1 MSTLSAAG
9 RGDVR
14 TPANSVPRGRSVKAL
29 SAVNFF
35 LADVRDG
42 LGPFLGI
49 FLIGQGWG
57 TDTIG
62 YVMTIGGIAG
72 MLATT
77 PLGAL
82 ADASK
87 AKRFMVAFCA
97 ALVIVASLA
106 ILFIPTFPFVAASQ
120 IATGIAGAA
129 IGPAIAGLT
138 LGLVGQKGLAH
149 QLGRNEAWNHG
160 GNVFAAA
167 GCGFFGYEFGLTA
180 VFILMTVMAVGSIAA
195 VLTIKADDIDH
206 DAARG
211 LNSKRGEAGK
221 AEAEKNGAA
230 EGDAP
235 SSFGVLFKSGPLLI
249 LAATLMLFHFGN
261 GAMLPLLGQQVAAQ
275 ATSAEGAAGVAADG
289 ETAPASG
296 PASAPSGVSPA
307 PAGSS
312 TASAPDTTIGP
323 STATSGRPATS
334 PAAQPTSLQALLAD
348 PVAYT
353 AATVIIAQLTMI
365 PIALLA
371 AGFAG
376 RRGYFLLLVAA
387 LVALPIRGL
396 IAGLWPSPFALIPV
410 QMLDGVGAGLLGVA
424 VPGLVARILK
434 GTGHVNAGLGAVMTV
449 QGVGASLSPA
459 LAGFIVARYGF
470 SAAYLVLA
478 GFAVC
483 GLVLWLVSASKVS
496 KACAAHSED

>member
-1 MSTLSAAG
+1 MSNVDTRAAATA
-9 RGDVR
+9 VA
-14 TPANSVPRGRSVKAL
+14 TRSRSLKAL
-29 SAVNFF
+29 GAVNFF

-49 FLIGQGWG
+49 FLIGQGWS
-57 TDTIG
+57 TATIG
-62 YVMTIGGIAG
+62 VVMTVGGIAG

-106 ILFIPTFPFVAASQ
+106 ILFLPTVAFVTASQ

-138 LGLVGQKGLAH
+138 LGLVGQGGLAP

-167 GCGFFGYEFGLTA
+167 GAGFFGYEFGLTA
-180 VFILMTVMAVGSIAA
+180 VFILMTLMAIGSIAA
-195 VLTIKADDIDH
+195 VLAIKADDIDH

-211 LNSKRGEAGK
+211 IEKSDGK
-221 AEAEKNGAA
+221 EKQ
-230 EGDAP
+230 AP
-235 SSFGVLFKSGPLLI
+235 SGFSVLWKSTPLII

-261 GAMLPLLGQQVAAQ
+261 GAMLPLLGQQVATQ
-275 ATSAEGAAGVAADG
+275 
-289 ETAPASG
+289 
-296 PASAPSGVSPA
+296 
-307 PAGSS
+307 SS
-312 TASAPDTTIGP
+312 TQS
-323 STATSGRPATS
+323 STGADANTPTPATS
-334 PAAQPTSLQALLAD
+334 NNAANGQTDQQTMVPPGQSTPGQPAAKPVNQHSTLESLLSD
-348 PVAYT
+348 PVSYT

-387 LVALPIRGL
+387 LIALPIRGL
-396 IAGLWPSPFALIPV
+396 IAGLWPNPYALIPV

-434 GTGHVNAGLGAVMTV
+434 GTGHINAGLGAVMTV
-449 QGVGASLSPA
+449 QGIGASLSPA
-459 LAGFIVARYGF
+459 IAGVIVSTYGF
-470 SAAYLVLA
+470 SVAYLALA

-483 GLVLWLVSASKVS
+483 GLIIWLVSMRKVAA
-496 KACAAHSED
+496 ACAGTD

>member
-1 MSTLSAAG
+1 MSTVAARVAPAPAG
-9 RGDVR
+9 RR
-14 TPANSVPRGRSVKAL
+14 SRSVRAL

-49 FLIGQGWG
+49 FLIGQGWSPA
-57 TDTIG
+57 TIG
-62 YVMTIGGIAG
+62 VVMTVGGIAG

-82 ADASK
+82 ADASR
-87 AKRFMVAFCA
+87 AKRFMVGFCA

-106 ILFIPTFPFVAASQ
+106 ILFVPTVPFVTASQ

-138 LGLVGQKGLAH
+138 LGLVGQKGLAP

-167 GCGFFGYEFGLTA
+167 GAGFFGYEFGLTA
-180 VFILMTVMAVGSIAA
+180 VFALMTAMAVGSILA
-195 VLTIKADDIDH
+195 VLMIKPEDIDH

-211 LNSKRGEAGK
+211 IEKREGGES
-221 AEAEKNGAA
+221 
-230 EGDAP
+230 DPP
-235 SSFGVLFKSGPLLI
+235 SGFSVLWKSTPLLI

-261 GAMLPLLGQQVAAQ
+261 GAMLPLLGQQVATQAGSNDGGTAQGAQ
-275 ATSAEGAAGVAADG
+275 ASGSQVQGADAAGSQAAG
-289 ETAPASG
+289 APGTASSG
-296 PASAPSGVSPA
+296 ASAIPPGQA
-307 PAGSS
+307 
-312 TASAPDTTIGP
+312 TA
-323 STATSGRPATS
+323 GRPA
-334 PAAQPTSLQALLAD
+334 AEAVQQPTSLKSLLSD
-348 PVAYT
+348 PVSYT

-365 PIALLA
+365 PVALLA

-387 LVALPIRGL
+387 LVALPVRGL
-396 IAGLWPSPFALIPV
+396 IAGLWPSPYALIPV

-424 VPGLVARILK
+424 VPGLVARMLR
-434 GTGHVNAGLGAVMTV
+434 GSGHINAGLGAVMTV
-449 QGVGASLSPA
+449 QGIGASLSPA
-459 LAGFIVARYGF
+459 IAGMIVARYGF
-470 SAAYLVLA
+470 SAAYLALA

-483 GLVLWLVSASKVS
+483 GLVIWLVSSPKLAA
-496 KACAAHSED
+496 ACAGD

>member
-1 MSTLSAAG
+1 MRTVAAALPSG
-9 RGDVR
+9 G
-14 TPANSVPRGRSVKAL
+14 SIPRSRSVRAL
-29 SAVNFF
+29 GAVNFF

-49 FLIGQGWG
+49 FLVGQGWS
-57 TDTIG
+57 TATIG
-62 YVMTIGGIAG
+62 LVMTIGGLAG

-87 AKRFMVAFCA
+87 AKRFMVGFCA

-106 ILFIPTFPFVAASQ
+106 ILFVPSFAFVTASQ

-138 LGLVGQKGLAH
+138 LGLVGQDGLAP
-149 QLGRNEAWNHG
+149 QLGRNEAWNHA

-167 GCGFFGYEFGLTA
+167 GAGFFGYEFGLTA
-180 VFILMTVMAVGSIAA
+180 VFILMTLMAVGSIVA
-195 VLTIKADDIDH
+195 VMTIKPGDIDH
-206 DAARG
+206 DVARG
-211 LNSKRGEAGK
+211 LDTSAGQ
-221 AEAEKNGAA
+221 ER
-230 EGDAP
+230 AP
-235 SSFGVLFKSGPLLI
+235 PSGFSVLWKSTPLLV

-261 GAMLPLLGQQVAAQ
+261 GAMLPLLGQQVATQ
-275 ATSAEGAAGVAADG
+275 AESDDAV
-289 ETAPASG
+289 
-296 PASAPSGVSPA
+296 A
-307 PAGSS
+307 PAGTSAVPGTQTRG
-312 TASAPDTTIGP
+312 TAQSGELQDTVTIAPGQA
-323 STATSGRPATS
+323 TAGRPAAEPVRQHST
-334 PAAQPTSLQALLAD
+334 LQTLLAD
-348 PVAYT
+348 PVSYT

-371 AGFAG
+371 ASFAG

-424 VPGLVARILK
+424 VPGLVARMLK
-434 GTGHVNAGLGAVMTV
+434 GTGHINAGLGAVMTV
-449 QGVGASLSPA
+449 QGIGASLSPA
-459 LAGFIVARYGF
+459 IAGVIVSRYGF
-470 SAAYLVLA
+470 SAAYLALA

-483 GLVLWLVSASKVS
+483 GLILWLVSASKVAA
-496 KACAAHSED
+496 ACKGD

>member
-1 MSTLSAAG
+1 MSTMAASAHVAP
-9 RGDVR
+9 VE
-14 TPANSVPRGRSVKAL
+14 PRSRSVKAL
-29 SAVNFF
+29 GAVNFF

-49 FLIGQGWG
+49 FLIGQGWS
-57 TDTIG
+57 TATIG
-62 YVMTIGGIAG
+62 LVMTIGGIAG

-87 AKRFMVAFCA
+87 AKRFMVGFCA
-97 ALVIVASLA
+97 ALVIAASLA
-106 ILFIPTFPFVAASQ
+106 ILFVPTVTFVAASQ

-129 IGPAIAGLT
+129 IGPAVAGLT
-138 LGLVGQKGLAH
+138 LGLVGQKGLAP

-167 GCGFFGYEFGLTA
+167 GAGFFGYEFGLTA
-180 VFILMTVMAVGSIAA
+180 VFILMTAMAAGSIVA
-195 VLTIKADDIDH
+195 VMMIKPDDIDH

-211 LNSKRGEAGK
+211 IEKTEGEA
-221 AEAEKNGAA
+221 AA
-230 EGDAP
+230 AP
-235 SSFGVLFKSGPLLI
+235 SGFSVLWKSTPLLI

-261 GAMLPLLGQQVAAQ
+261 GAMLPLLGQQVATQ
-275 ATSAEGAAGVAADG
+275 AASSDVPTDSGAAGA
-289 ETAPASG
+289 
-296 PASAPSGVSPA
+296 
-307 PAGSS
+307 
-312 TASAPDTTIGP
+312 
-323 STATSGRPATS
+323 TATGQDTGTTTTLPPGQSKPGQ
-334 PAAQPTSLQALLAD
+334 PAAQPIRQPSSLQSLLSD
-348 PVAYT
+348 PVSYT

-387 LVALPIRGL
+387 LVALPVRGL
-396 IAGLWPSPFALIPV
+396 IAGLWPSPYALIPV

-424 VPGLVARILK
+424 VPGLVARMLK
-434 GTGHVNAGLGAVMTV
+434 GTGHINAGLGAVMTV
-449 QGVGASLSPA
+449 QGIGASLSPA
-459 LAGFIVARYGF
+459 IAGVIVSRYGF
-470 SAAYLVLA
+470 SAAYLTLA

-483 GLVLWLVSASKVS
+483 GLIIWLVSIKKVAA
-496 KACAAHSED
+496 ACAGD

>member
-1 MSTLSAAG
+1 MNTMAASAHVAP
-9 RGDVR
+9 VE
-14 TPANSVPRGRSVKAL
+14 PRSRSVKAL

-49 FLIGQGWG
+49 FLIGQGWS
-57 TDTIG
+57 TATIG
-62 YVMTIGGIAG
+62 VVMTIGGIAG

-87 AKRFMVAFCA
+87 AKRFMVGFCA

-106 ILFIPTFPFVAASQ
+106 ILFVPTVTFVAASQ

-129 IGPAIAGLT
+129 IGPAVAGLT
-138 LGLVGQKGLAH
+138 LGLVGQKGLAP

-167 GCGFFGYEFGLTA
+167 GAGFFGYEFGLTA
-180 VFILMTVMAVGSIAA
+180 VFILMTAMAVGSIIA
-195 VLTIKADDIDH
+195 VMMIKPEDIDH

-211 LNSKRGEAGK
+211 IEKKDGK
-221 AEAEKNGAA
+221 DAEA
-230 EGDAP
+230 P
-235 SSFGVLFKSGPLLI
+235 SGFSVLWKSTPLLI

-261 GAMLPLLGQQVAAQ
+261 GAMLPLLGQQVATQ
-275 ATSAEGAAGVAADG
+275 A
-289 ETAPASG
+289 AS
-296 PASAPSGVSPA
+296 SGVPTDDGT
-307 PAGSS
+307 AG
-312 TASAPDTTIGP
+312 A
-323 STATSGRPATS
+323 TATGQDAGTTTTLPPGQSKPGQ
-334 PAAQPTSLQALLAD
+334 PAAQPVGQHSSLQSLLSD
-348 PVAYT
+348 PVSYT

-387 LVALPIRGL
+387 LVALPVRGL
-396 IAGLWPSPFALIPV
+396 IAGLWPSPYALIPV

-424 VPGLVARILK
+424 VPGLVARMLK
-434 GTGHVNAGLGAVMTV
+434 GTGHINAGLGAVMTV
-449 QGVGASLSPA
+449 QGIGASLSPA
-459 LAGFIVARYGF
+459 IAGVIVSHFGF
-470 SAAYLVLA
+470 SAAYLTLA

-483 GLVLWLVSASKVS
+483 GLVIWLVSMKKVAA
-496 KACAAHSED
+496 ACASD

>member
-1 MSTLSAAG
+1 MSTLAAAA
-9 RGDVR
+9 
-14 TPANSVPRGRSVKAL
+14 PAARPARSRSLKAL
-29 SAVNFF
+29 GAVNFF

-49 FLIGQGWG
+49 FLIGRGWD
-57 TDTIG
+57 TATIG
-62 YVMTIGGIAG
+62 LVMTIGGIAG

-82 ADASK
+82 ADATR

-97 ALVIVASLA
+97 ALVIAASLA
-106 ILFIPTFPFVAASQ
+106 ILFVPSFAFVTASQ

-138 LGLVGQKGLAH
+138 LGLVGQKGLAP

-160 GNVFAAA
+160 GNVVAAA
-167 GCGFFGYEFGLTA
+167 GAGFFGYEFGLPA
-180 VFILMTVMAVGSIAA
+180 VFMLMTLMAVGSIIA

-211 LNSKRGEAGK
+211 LERQ
-221 AEAEKNGAA
+221 
-230 EGDAP
+230 EGQDREAP
-235 SSFGVLFKSGPLLI
+235 SGFGVLWRSTPLLI
-249 LAATLMLFHFGN
+249 LAGTLMLFHFGN

-275 ATSAEGAAGVAADG
+275 QVAEETGAGSADAAATGGAAV
-289 ETAPASG
+289 P
-296 PASAPSGVSPA
+296 SANQ
-307 PAGSS
+307 PAGN
-312 TASAPDTTIGP
+312 G
-323 STATSGRPATS
+323 TATATAIAPGQATAGRPAAE
-334 PAAQPTSLQALLAD
+334 PVQQQTSLKSLLSD
-348 PVAYT
+348 PVSYT

-365 PIALLA
+365 PVALLA

-387 LVALPIRGL
+387 LVALPVRGL
-396 IAGLWPSPFALIPV
+396 IAGLWPNPYALIPV

-424 VPGLVARILK
+424 VPGLVARILR

-459 LAGFIVARYGF
+459 IAGLIVERFGF
-470 SAAYLVLA
+470 STAYLALA

-483 GLVLWLVSASKVS
+483 GLVLWLVSAPKVAA
-496 KACAAHSED
+496 ACKGE

>member
-1 MSTLSAAG
+1 MSTLAVAGSA
-9 RGDVR
+9 
-14 TPANSVPRGRSVKAL
+14 TPVEPRSRSLKAL
-29 SAVNFF
+29 GAVNFF

-49 FLIGQGWG
+49 FLIGQGWS
-57 TDTIG
+57 TATIG
-62 YVMTIGGIAG
+62 LVMTIGGIAG

-97 ALVIVASLA
+97 ALVIIASLA
-106 ILFIPTFPFVAASQ
+106 ILFIPSFAFVTASQ

-129 IGPAIAGLT
+129 IGPAVAGLT
-138 LGLVGQKGLAH
+138 LGLVGQKGLAP

-167 GCGFFGYEFGLTA
+167 GAGFFGYEFGLTA
-180 VFILMTVMAVGSIAA
+180 VFILMTAMAAGSIAA
-195 VLTIKADDIDH
+195 VLLIKADDIDH

-211 LNSKRGEAGK
+211 IEKSEGK
-221 AEAEKNGAA
+221 ETE
-230 EGDAP
+230 AP
-235 SSFGVLFKSGPLLI
+235 SGFNVLWKSTPLLI

-261 GAMLPLLGQQVAAQ
+261 GAMLPLLGQQVATQ
-275 ATSAEGAAGVAADG
+275 SESAN
-289 ETAPASG
+289 
-296 PASAPSGVSPA
+296 
-307 PAGSS
+307 AGSTVDTSENPEAGQGTMVPPGQS
-312 TASAPDTTIGP
+312 TPGQ
-323 STATSGRPATS
+323 
-334 PAAQPTSLQALLAD
+334 PAAKPVTQHNTLENLLSD
-348 PVAYT
+348 PVSYT

-387 LVALPIRGL
+387 LIALPVRGL
-396 IAGLWPSPFALIPV
+396 IAGLWPSPYALIPV

-424 VPGLVARILK
+424 VPGLVARMLR
-434 GTGHVNAGLGAVMTV
+434 GTGHINAGLGAVMTV
-449 QGVGASLSPA
+449 QGIGASLSPA
-459 LAGFIVARYGF
+459 IAGAIVSAYGF
-470 SAAYLVLA
+470 SVAYLVLA

-483 GLVLWLVSASKVS
+483 GLIIWLVSMPKVAA
-496 KACAAHSED
+496 ACAGTD

>member
-1 MSTLSAAG
+1 MSTLAVGERGASRASAT
-9 RGDVR
+9 R
-14 TPANSVPRGRSVKAL
+14 PARGRSVKAL

-97 ALVIVASLA
+97 ALVIAASLA
-106 ILFIPTFPFVAASQ
+106 ILFVPTFAFVAASQ

-129 IGPAIAGLT
+129 IGPAVAGLT

-160 GNVFAAA
+160 GNVAAAA

-180 VFILMTVMAVGSIAA
+180 VFILMTVMAAGSILA
-195 VLTIKADDIDH
+195 VLLIKPGDIDH

-211 LNSKRGEAGK
+211 LDKPEAG
-221 AEAEKNGAA
+221 AEREP
-230 EGDAP
+230 P
-235 SSFGVLFKSGPLLI
+235 SGFGVLFKSGPLLI
-249 LAATLMLFHFGN
+249 LAGTLMLFHFGN

-275 ATSAEGAAGVAADG
+275 AQAAQTQAPSADAAVAA
-289 ETAPASG
+289 TAGTAN
-296 PASAPSGVSPA
+296 A
-307 PAGSS
+307 PAG
-312 TASAPDTTIGP
+312 TATATAPGTTIAPG
-323 STATSGRPATS
+323 SATSGRPASGPVTEPS
-334 PAAQPTSLQALLAD
+334 TLQALLAD

-396 IAGLWPSPFALIPV
+396 IAGLWPSPYALIPV

-424 VPGLVARILK
+424 VPGLVARILR
-434 GTGHVNAGLGAVMTV
+434 GTGHVNAGLGAVMTI

-459 LAGFIVARYGF
+459 LAGFVVARYGF

-483 GLVLWLVSASKVS
+483 GLVLWLVSAAKVS
-496 KACAAHSED
+496 KACAAHVD

>member
-1 MSTLSAAG
+1 
-9 RGDVR
+9 
-14 TPANSVPRGRSVKAL
+14 L

-49 FLIGQGWG
+49 FLIGQGWS
-57 TDTIG
+57 TATIG
-62 YVMTIGGIAG
+62 VVMTIGGIAG

-87 AKRFMVAFCA
+87 AKRFMIGFCA
-97 ALVIVASLA
+97 ALVIIASLA
-106 ILFIPTFPFVAASQ
+106 ILFVPSVTFVAASQ

-129 IGPAIAGLT
+129 IGPAVAGLT
-138 LGLVGQKGLAH
+138 LGLVGQKGLAA

-167 GCGFFGYEFGLTA
+167 GAGFFGYEFGLTA
-180 VFILMTVMAVGSIAA
+180 VFILMTAMAVGSIVA
-195 VLTIKADDIDH
+195 VMMIKPDDIDH

-211 LNSKRGEAGK
+211 IETQEGK
-221 AEAEKNGAA
+221 TKEV
-230 EGDAP
+230 P
-235 SSFGVLFKSGPLLI
+235 SGFSVLWTSTPLLI

-261 GAMLPLLGQQVAAQ
+261 GAMLPLLGQQVATQ
-275 ATSAEGAAGVAADG
+275 AENGANTGTAAAGPQTGDTSTLPPGQSKPG
-289 ETAPASG
+289 E
-296 PASAPSGVSPA
+296 
-307 PAGSS
+307 
-312 TASAPDTTIGP
+312 
-323 STATSGRPATS
+323 PATQ
-334 PAAQPTSLQALLAD
+334 PVRQHAALETLLSD
-348 PVAYT
+348 PVSYT

-387 LVALPIRGL
+387 LVALPVRGL
-396 IAGLWPSPFALIPV
+396 IAGLWPSPYALIPV

-424 VPGLVARILK
+424 VPGLVARMLK
-434 GTGHVNAGLGAVMTV
+434 GTGHINAGLGAVMTV
-449 QGVGASLSPA
+449 QGIGASLSPA
-459 LAGFIVARYGF
+459 IAGVIVARYGF
-470 SAAYLVLA
+470 SAAYLTLA

-483 GLVLWLVSASKVS
+483 GLVIWIVSMPRVAA
-496 KACAAHSED
+496 ACAGD

>member
-1 MSTLSAAG
+1 MSTVAAQ
-9 RGDVR
+9 VAPV
-14 TPANSVPRGRSVKAL
+14 PAERRSRSVRAL

-49 FLIGQGWG
+49 FLIGQGWSPA
-57 TDTIG
+57 TIG
-62 YVMTIGGIAG
+62 VVMTVGGIAG

-82 ADASK
+82 ADASR

-97 ALVIVASLA
+97 ALVIIASLA
-106 ILFIPTFPFVAASQ
+106 ILFVPTVPFVTASQ

-138 LGLVGQKGLAH
+138 LGLVGQKGLAG

-167 GCGFFGYEFGLTA
+167 GAGFFGYEFGLTA
-180 VFILMTVMAVGSIAA
+180 VFALMTAMAAGSILA
-195 VLTIKADDIDH
+195 VLMIKPEDIDH

-211 LNSKRGEAGK
+211 IEKREGGES
-221 AEAEKNGAA
+221 
-230 EGDAP
+230 DPP
-235 SSFGVLFKSGPLLI
+235 SGFSVLWRSTPLLI

-261 GAMLPLLGQQVAAQ
+261 GAMLPLLGQQVATQ
-275 ATSAEGAAGVAADG
+275 AESGGNAEGQAASSQPGNGENGGGQAAGNQAAG
-289 ETAPASG
+289 APG
-296 PASAPSGVSPA
+296 
-307 PAGSS
+307 
-312 TASAPDTTIGP
+312 TASSGATAVPPGQ
-323 STATSGRPATS
+323 ATSGRPAAEPVS
-334 PAAQPTSLQALLAD
+334 QPTSLQNLLSD
-348 PVAYT
+348 PVSYT

-365 PIALLA
+365 PVALLA

-387 LVALPIRGL
+387 LVALPVRGL
-396 IAGLWPSPFALIPV
+396 IAGLWPSPYALIPV

-424 VPGLVARILK
+424 VPGLVARMLR
-434 GTGHVNAGLGAVMTV
+434 GSGHINAGLGAVMTV
-449 QGVGASLSPA
+449 QGIGASLSPA
-459 LAGFIVARYGF
+459 IAGMIVARYGF

-483 GLVLWLVSASKVS
+483 GLVIWLVSSPKVAA
-496 KACAAHSED
+496 ACSGD

>member
-1 MSTLSAAG
+1 
-9 RGDVR
+9 VE
-14 TPANSVPRGRSVKAL
+14 PRSRSLKAL
-29 SAVNFF
+29 GAVNFF

-49 FLIGQGWG
+49 FLIGQGWS
-57 TDTIG
+57 TATIG
-62 YVMTIGGIAG
+62 LVMTIGGIAG

-97 ALVIVASLA
+97 ALVIIASLA
-106 ILFIPTFPFVAASQ
+106 ILFIPSFAFVTASQ

-129 IGPAIAGLT
+129 IGPAVAGLT
-138 LGLVGQKGLAH
+138 LGLVGQKGLAP

-167 GCGFFGYEFGLTA
+167 GAGFFGYEFGLTA
-180 VFILMTVMAVGSIAA
+180 VFILMTLMAAGSIAA
-195 VLTIKADDIDH
+195 VLLIKADDIDH

-211 LNSKRGEAGK
+211 IEKSEGK
-221 AEAEKNGAA
+221 ETE
-230 EGDAP
+230 AP
-235 SSFGVLFKSGPLLI
+235 SGFNVLWKSTPLLI

-261 GAMLPLLGQQVAAQ
+261 GAMLPLLGQQVATQ
-275 ATSAEGAAGVAADG
+275 SESAN
-289 ETAPASG
+289 
-296 PASAPSGVSPA
+296 
-307 PAGSS
+307 AGSTVDTSENPEAGQGTMVPPGQS
-312 TASAPDTTIGP
+312 TPGQ
-323 STATSGRPATS
+323 
-334 PAAQPTSLQALLAD
+334 PAAKPVTQHNTLENLLSD
-348 PVAYT
+348 PVSYT

-387 LVALPIRGL
+387 LIALPVRGL
-396 IAGLWPSPFALIPV
+396 IAGLWPSPYALIPV

-424 VPGLVARILK
+424 VPGLVARMLR
-434 GTGHVNAGLGAVMTV
+434 GTGHINAGLGAVMTV
-449 QGVGASLSPA
+449 QGIGASLSPA
-459 LAGFIVARYGF
+459 IAGAIVSAYGF
-470 SAAYLVLA
+470 SVAYLVLA
-478 GFAVC
+478 GFAVF
-483 GLVLWLVSASKVS
+483 GLIIWLVSMPKVAA
-496 KACAAHSED
+496 ACGGTD

>member
-1 MSTLSAAG
+1 MSTMAASAHVAP
-9 RGDVR
+9 VE
-14 TPANSVPRGRSVKAL
+14 PRSRSVKAL

-49 FLIGQGWG
+49 FLIGQGWS
-57 TDTIG
+57 TATIG
-62 YVMTIGGIAG
+62 VVMTIGGIAG

-87 AKRFMVAFCA
+87 AKRFMVGFCA

-106 ILFIPTFPFVAASQ
+106 ILFVPTVTFVAASQ

-129 IGPAIAGLT
+129 IGPAVAGLT
-138 LGLVGQKGLAH
+138 LGLVGQKGLAP

-167 GCGFFGYEFGLTA
+167 GAGFFGYEFGLTA
-180 VFILMTVMAVGSIAA
+180 VFILMTAMAAGSIIA
-195 VLTIKADDIDH
+195 VMMIKPEDIDH

-211 LNSKRGEAGK
+211 IEKKDGK
-221 AEAEKNGAA
+221 GAEA
-230 EGDAP
+230 P
-235 SSFGVLFKSGPLLI
+235 SGFSVLWKSTPLLI

-261 GAMLPLLGQQVAAQ
+261 GAMLPLLGQQVATQ
-275 ATSAEGAAGVAADG
+275 AASSDVPTDDGTAGAAAAG
-289 ETAPASG
+289 Q
-296 PASAPSGVSPA
+296 
-307 PAGSS
+307 
-312 TASAPDTTIGP
+312 DTGTTTTLPPGQSKP
-323 STATSGRPATS
+323 GQ
-334 PAAQPTSLQALLAD
+334 PAAQPVGQHSSLQSLLSD
-348 PVAYT
+348 PVSYT

-387 LVALPIRGL
+387 LVALPVRGL
-396 IAGLWPSPFALIPV
+396 IAGLWPSPYALIPV

-424 VPGLVARILK
+424 VPGLVARMLK
-434 GTGHVNAGLGAVMTV
+434 GTGHINAGLGAVMTV
-449 QGVGASLSPA
+449 QGIGASLSPA
-459 LAGFIVARYGF
+459 IAGVIVSHFGF
-470 SAAYLVLA
+470 SAAYLTLA
-478 GFAVC
+478 GFALC
-483 GLVLWLVSASKVS
+483 GLVIWLVSMKKVAA
-496 KACAAHSED
+496 ACAGD

>member
-1 MSTLSAAG
+1 MNAAVTDMG
-9 RGDVR
+9 V
-14 TPANSVPRGRSVKAL
+14 SSKQPRSRSVKAL
-29 SAVNFF
+29 GAVNFF

-49 FLIGQGWG
+49 FLIGQGWS
-57 TDTIG
+57 TATIG
-62 YVMTIGGIAG
+62 IVMTVGGIAG

-97 ALVIVASLA
+97 LLVIVASLA
-106 ILFIPTFPFVAASQ
+106 ILFIPTIAFVTASQ

-129 IGPAIAGLT
+129 IGPALAGLT
-138 LGLVGQKGLAH
+138 LGLVGQSGLSH

-167 GCGFFGYEFGLTA
+167 GAGFFGFEFGLTA
-180 VFILMTVMAVGSIAA
+180 VFILMTLMAAGSISA
-195 VLTIKADDIDH
+195 VLLIKADDIDH

-211 LNSKRGEAGK
+211 IEAK
-221 AEAEKNGAA
+221 
-230 EGDAP
+230 EGSDRQPP
-235 SSFGVLFKSGPLLI
+235 SGFSVLWKSTPLLI

-261 GAMLPLLGQQVAAQ
+261 GAMLPLLGQQVATQAEHAGGATNPAAQ
-275 ATSAEGAAGVAADG
+275 NGLSAGGQSDADAGTDGTS
-289 ETAPASG
+289 
-296 PASAPSGVSPA
+296 
-307 PAGSS
+307 
-312 TASAPDTTIGP
+312 TTIPPGEA
-323 STATSGRPATS
+323 TAGRPAAE
-334 PAAQPTSLQALLAD
+334 PVRQHTSLQGLLSD
-348 PVAYT
+348 PVSYT

-365 PIALLA
+365 PVALLA

-424 VPGLVARILK
+424 VPGLVARMLK
-434 GTGHVNAGLGAVMTV
+434 GTGHINAGLGAVMTV
-449 QGVGASLSPA
+449 QGIGASLSPA
-459 LAGFIVARYGF
+459 IAGVIVSALGF
-470 SAAYLVLA
+470 SIAYLVLA

-483 GLVLWLVSASKVS
+483 GLVLWLISMPKV
-496 KACAAHSED
+496 AAGCSGSD

>member
-1 MSTLSAAG
+1 MSTLAASASTA
-9 RGDVR
+9 
-14 TPANSVPRGRSVKAL
+14 PAIPRSRSLKAL
-29 SAVNFF
+29 GAVNFF

-49 FLIGQGWG
+49 FLIGQGWS
-57 TDTIG
+57 TATIG
-62 YVMTIGGIAG
+62 IVMTVGGIAG

-82 ADASK
+82 ADASR
-87 AKRFMVAFCA
+87 AKRFMVGFCA

-106 ILFIPTFPFVAASQ
+106 ILFVPTITFVTASQ

-138 LGLVGQKGLAH
+138 LGLVGQKGLAP

-167 GCGFFGYEFGLTA
+167 GAGFFGYEFGLTA
-180 VFILMTVMAVGSIAA
+180 VFILMTVMAAGSIIA
-195 VLTIKADDIDH
+195 VMAIKPGDIDH

-211 LNSKRGEAGK
+211 I
-221 AEAEKNGAA
+221 EKKDSGTA
-230 EGDAP
+230 DAP
-235 SSFGVLFKSGPLLI
+235 SGFSVLWTSTPLLI

-261 GAMLPLLGQQVAAQ
+261 GAMLPLLGQQVATQ
-275 ATSAEGAAGVAADG
+275 AESTSAPEGQ
-289 ETAPASG
+289 
-296 PASAPSGVSPA
+296 
-307 PAGSS
+307 
-312 TASAPDTTIGP
+312 
-323 STATSGRPATS
+323 TATDTALPPGQSKPGQ
-334 PAAQPTSLQALLAD
+334 PAAQPVTTHTSLQSLLTD
-348 PVAYT
+348 PVSYT

-387 LVALPIRGL
+387 LIALPVRGL
-396 IAGLWPSPFALIPV
+396 IAGLWPSPYALIPV

-434 GTGHVNAGLGAVMTV
+434 GTGHINAGLGAVMTV

-459 LAGFIVARYGF
+459 IAGVIVSRFGF
-470 SAAYLVLA
+470 SAAYLTLA

-483 GLVLWLVSASKVS
+483 GLVIWLVSMKKVAA
-496 KACAAHSED
+496 ACAGD

>member
-1 MSTLSAAG
+1 MSTMAASAHVAP
-9 RGDVR
+9 VE
-14 TPANSVPRGRSVKAL
+14 PRSRSVKAL
-29 SAVNFF
+29 GAVNFF

-49 FLIGQGWG
+49 FLIGQGWS
-57 TDTIG
+57 TATIG
-62 YVMTIGGIAG
+62 LVMTIGGIAG

-87 AKRFMVAFCA
+87 AKRFMVGFCA

-106 ILFIPTFPFVAASQ
+106 ILFVPTVTFVAASQ

-129 IGPAIAGLT
+129 IGPAVAGLT
-138 LGLVGQKGLAH
+138 LGLVGQKGLAP

-167 GCGFFGYEFGLTA
+167 GAGFFGYEFGLTA
-180 VFILMTVMAVGSIAA
+180 VFILMTAMAVGSIIA
-195 VLTIKADDIDH
+195 VMMIKPEDIDH

-211 LNSKRGEAGK
+211 IEKKEG
-221 AEAEKNGAA
+221 AEAA
-230 EGDAP
+230 AP
-235 SSFGVLFKSGPLLI
+235 SGFSVLWKSTPLLI

-261 GAMLPLLGQQVAAQ
+261 GAMLPLLGQQVATQ
-275 ATSAEGAAGVAADG
+275 AASSGVPTDTGVAAA
-289 ETAPASG
+289 TA
-296 PASAPSGVSPA
+296 
-307 PAGSS
+307 AGQD
-312 TASAPDTTIGP
+312 AGATTTLPPGQSKP
-323 STATSGRPATS
+323 GQ
-334 PAAQPTSLQALLAD
+334 PAAQPVSQPTSLQSLLSD
-348 PVAYT
+348 PVSYT

-387 LVALPIRGL
+387 LVALPVRGL
-396 IAGLWPSPFALIPV
+396 IAGLWPSPYALIPV

-424 VPGLVARILK
+424 VPGLVARMLK
-434 GTGHVNAGLGAVMTV
+434 GTGHINAGLGAVMTV
-449 QGVGASLSPA
+449 QGIGASLSPA
-459 LAGFIVARYGF
+459 IAGVIVSHYGF
-470 SAAYLVLA
+470 SAAYLTLA

-483 GLVLWLVSASKVS
+483 GLIIWLVSMKKVAA
-496 KACAAHSED
+496 ACAGD

>member
-1 MSTLSAAG
+1 MSTMAASAHVAP
-9 RGDVR
+9 VQ
-14 TPANSVPRGRSVKAL
+14 PRSRSVKAL

-49 FLIGQGWG
+49 FLIGQGWS
-57 TDTIG
+57 TATIG
-62 YVMTIGGIAG
+62 VVMTIGGIAG

-87 AKRFMVAFCA
+87 AKRFMVGFCA

-106 ILFIPTFPFVAASQ
+106 ILFVPTLTFVAASQ

-129 IGPAIAGLT
+129 IGPAVAGLT
-138 LGLVGQKGLAH
+138 LGLVGQKGLAP

-167 GCGFFGYEFGLTA
+167 GAGFFGYEFGLTA
-180 VFILMTVMAVGSIAA
+180 VFILMTAMAAGSIIA
-195 VLTIKADDIDH
+195 VLMIKPEDIDH

-211 LNSKRGEAGK
+211 IEKKEGQD
-221 AEAEKNGAA
+221 AEA
-230 EGDAP
+230 P
-235 SSFGVLFKSGPLLI
+235 SGFSVLWKSTPLLI

-261 GAMLPLLGQQVAAQ
+261 GAMLPLLGQQVATQ
-275 ATSAEGAAGVAADG
+275 AESSGAPTDDG
-289 ETAPASG
+289 
-296 PASAPSGVSPA
+296 
-307 PAGSS
+307 
-312 TASAPDTTIGP
+312 
-323 STATSGRPATS
+323 TATTNTTTTTGENNGTVTTLPPGQSKPGQ
-334 PAAQPTSLQALLAD
+334 PAAQPVSQPSSLQSLLSD
-348 PVAYT
+348 PVSYT

-387 LVALPIRGL
+387 LVALPVRGL
-396 IAGLWPSPFALIPV
+396 IAGLWPSPYALIPV

-424 VPGLVARILK
+424 VPGLVARMLK
-434 GTGHVNAGLGAVMTV
+434 GTGHINAGLGAVMTV
-449 QGVGASLSPA
+449 QGIGASLSPA
-459 LAGFIVARYGF
+459 IAGVIVSHYGF
-470 SAAYLVLA
+470 SAAYLTLA

-483 GLVLWLVSASKVS
+483 GLVIWLVSMKKVAV
-496 KACAAHSED
+496 ACAGD

>member
-1 MSTLSAAG
+1 MSTMTASAHVAP
-9 RGDVR
+9 VE
-14 TPANSVPRGRSVKAL
+14 PRSRSVKAL

-49 FLIGQGWG
+49 FLIGQGWS
-57 TDTIG
+57 TATIG
-62 YVMTIGGIAG
+62 VVMTIGGIAG

-87 AKRFMVAFCA
+87 AKRFMVGFCA

-106 ILFIPTFPFVAASQ
+106 ILFVPTVTFVAASQ

-129 IGPAIAGLT
+129 IGPAVAGLT
-138 LGLVGQKGLAH
+138 LGLVGQKGLAP

-167 GCGFFGYEFGLTA
+167 GAGFFGYEFGLTA
-180 VFILMTVMAVGSIAA
+180 VFILMTAMAVGSIIA
-195 VLTIKADDIDH
+195 VMMIKPEDIDH

-211 LNSKRGEAGK
+211 IEKKDGK
-221 AEAEKNGAA
+221 DAEA
-230 EGDAP
+230 P
-235 SSFGVLFKSGPLLI
+235 SGFSVLWKSTPLLI

-261 GAMLPLLGQQVAAQ
+261 GAMLPLLGQQVATQ
-275 ATSAEGAAGVAADG
+275 A
-289 ETAPASG
+289 AS
-296 PASAPSGVSPA
+296 SGVPTDDGM
-307 PAGSS
+307 AG
-312 TASAPDTTIGP
+312 A
-323 STATSGRPATS
+323 TATGQDAGTTTTLPPGQSKPGQPAV
-334 PAAQPTSLQALLAD
+334 QPVGQYSSLQSLLSD
-348 PVAYT
+348 PVSYT

-387 LVALPIRGL
+387 LVALPVRGL
-396 IAGLWPSPFALIPV
+396 IAGLWPSPYALIPV

-424 VPGLVARILK
+424 VPGLVARMLK
-434 GTGHVNAGLGAVMTV
+434 GTGHINAGLGAVMTV
-449 QGVGASLSPA
+449 QGIGASLSPA
-459 LAGFIVARYGF
+459 IAGVIVSHFGF
-470 SAAYLVLA
+470 SAAYLTLA

-483 GLVLWLVSASKVS
+483 GLVIWLVSMKKVAA
-496 KACAAHSED
+496 ACAGD